1 MAGATIDDHGTA
13 SQQPVTSDEEMRKR
27 GIQGDTEPHRDPEI
41 LRYLLHDRLL
51 SLREVAEEIEAT
63 FGYSTSKST
72 IGREKNR
79 HDIRDPVTDGPFA
92 DVLEGGN
99 ETEPAQ
105 PPSFFLDRSEESPIH
120 PFDTDAHA
128 SNSSEEG
135 GWWAER
141 DAESSTTPRSAP
153 VRESDSPLLW
163 PETSVSDSESG
174 TGVYKGWLDC
184 SPSEWRV
191 SRGNREASLVAPPWA
206 VYSEDFPAAYKACGC
221 QECNRRHFLDYD
233 EDTDGAGGPIDC
245 PSPVPVTVAGARRIY
260 QTTEGTRWANDMEG
274 SAVQRALQ
282 KYARLMKADSA
293 VLRTDGEA
301 PDEYR
306 RGKESYGDVT
316 TVLVSLRVSPTD
328 DEERVVTPYTLV
340 QDAKDAWAEARD
352 KLPTDD
358 AFAYYWTFSGTD
370 EWASIH
376 LHCYLWF
383 GDVEDEVSSQMFRSV
398 VGRFCEVSGFA
409 PWSAHFDGENGNVP
423 LKEGTV
429 RVEHDPLLV
438 DPERLRSRSGG
449 DGPFADVLDDDDSAP
464 KRLTEGE
471 DVQSRGAVYVGSQL
485 PHLALL
491 GAESDAD
498 AEIAAFCRV
507 ADDGRKVSFGGG
519 NFYAYA
525 EALDALSDFEEL
537 PQ

>member
-1 MAGATIDDHGTA
+1 MAGATVEDGDANSRGA
-13 SQQPVTSDEEMRKR
+13 VTSDEEMRER
-27 GIQGDTEPHRDPEI
+27 GINSDSEPHRDPEI
-41 LRYLLHDRLL
+41 LRYLLHERLL
-51 SLREVAEEIEAT
+51 SLSEAASEIEET
-63 FGYSTSKST
+63 FGYNCSKSM
-72 IGREKNR
+72 ISRAKDR

-92 DVLEGGN
+92 DILEGGS

-105 PPSFFLDRSEESPIH
+105 PPSFFLDRSEDSPTH

-128 SNSSEEG
+128 SNSSGEG
-135 GWWAER
+135 GWWSERNAEP
-141 DAESSTTPRSAP
+141 STTPRSVSP
-153 VRESDSPLLW
+153 SESDSAALW
-163 PETSVSDSESG
+163 PELAGSGSEGG
-174 TGVYKGWLDC
+174 TGVFKGRVD
-184 SPSEWRV
+184 SAPSEWRV
-191 SRGNREASLVAPPWA
+191 SRSDREASLVAPPWA
-206 VYSEDFPAAYKACGC
+206 VYSEDFPDAYKACGC
-221 QECNRRHFLDYD
+221 GGCERRHFLDYD
-233 EDTDGAGGPIDC
+233 GEEGDEGGPIDC

-260 QTTEGTRWANDMEG
+260 QTTEGTRWAGDMEG

-293 VLRTDGEA
+293 VLRTDGEV
-301 PDEYR
+301 PDEYL
-306 RGKESYGDVT
+306 RGKTSYGDVT
-316 TVLVSLRVSPTD
+316 TVLLSLRASPTD
-328 DEERVVTPYTLV
+328 DEERLVTPYALV

-352 KLPTDD
+352 KLPTED

-383 GDVEDEVSSQMFRSV
+383 GDPEDDVSRDMFRPV

-409 PWSAHFDGENGNVP
+409 PWAAHFDGDDETEP

-438 DPERLRSRSGG
+438 DSERLRSRSSGG
-449 DGPFADVLDDDDSAP
+449 VFADVLGDDGGAP
-464 KRLTEGE
+464 DRLTEGE

-507 ADDGRKVSFGGG
+507 ADDGRKVSFGDG

-525 EALDALSDFEEL
+525 EALDALSEFEE
-537 PQ
+537 PPM